1 MAVDHSEFAVVL
13 AWVANVSA
21 VNLNAVDR
29 VKIEFGGVHFQR
41 LLAEL
46 SAGVASEIRRTLYNS
61 HTRGKF
67 YVLARHNQRRK
78 RPGGLRALPNS
89 RGAGAI
95 LVNSGCHLS

>member
-1 MAVDHSEFAVVL
+1 
-13 AWVANVSA
+13 
-21 VNLNAVDR
+21 
-29 VKIEFGGVHFQR
+29 
-41 LLAEL
+41 
-46 SAGVASEIRRTLYNS
+46 VASEIRRTLYNS